1 MSDGNDMSMDTS
13 VRPVH
18 GLPMVED
25 IEDDFEPGPMSSAVD
40 GLAALRTDVQLMLPP
55 NPDRFRHDR
64 YLRRMFFYVIGDD
77 FTNETGNNRAEAFF
91 RSLTRRDRTAL
102 ELFGGLIYSRAE
114 FVNPY
119 HRQPPKAALPSS
131 AMSVSASASSAVSVP
146 VSASWVASASVSVL
160 SMESESEAEAL
171 GATRAAESALAST
184 LSAASDLLSAPSPAS
199 APVNSP
205 PPHNRRPP
213 EGVACH
219 GRWP

>member
-1 MSDGNDMSMDTS
+1 
-13 VRPVH
+13 
-18 GLPMVED
+18 MVED
-25 IEDDFEPGPMSSAVD
+25 IEDDFESGPMSSAAD
-40 GLAALRTDVQLMLPP
+40 GLAALRTDVQSMLPP

-64 YLRRMFFYVIGDD
+64 CLRRMFFYVIGDD

-114 FVNPY
+114 FANPY
-119 HRQPPKAALPSS
+119 HRQLPKAALPSS
-131 AMSVSASASSAVSVP
+131 AMSVSASASSAVSVQ
-146 VSASWVASASVSVL
+146 VSASWLASASV
-160 SMESESEAEAL
+160 
-171 GATRAAESALAST
+171 SALAST